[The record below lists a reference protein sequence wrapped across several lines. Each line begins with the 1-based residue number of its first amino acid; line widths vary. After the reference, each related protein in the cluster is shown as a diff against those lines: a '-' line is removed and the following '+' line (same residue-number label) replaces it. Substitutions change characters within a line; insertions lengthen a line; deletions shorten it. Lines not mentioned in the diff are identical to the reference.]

1 MEDLISRKD
10 ALEAVNKFITPVPMS
25 EDEFNYNKALLCAK
39 KAITQLPSVVPSD
52 DFLEFLFQ
60 VINPNRME
68 TYLSMYRCIGEAT
81 DE

>member
-10 ALEAVNKFITPVPMS
+10 ALKKIDKFITPKPMS
-25 EDEFNYNKALLCAK
+25 EQELNYNKALSCAK
-39 KAITQLPSVVPSD
+39 KAIAQLPPAEPPS